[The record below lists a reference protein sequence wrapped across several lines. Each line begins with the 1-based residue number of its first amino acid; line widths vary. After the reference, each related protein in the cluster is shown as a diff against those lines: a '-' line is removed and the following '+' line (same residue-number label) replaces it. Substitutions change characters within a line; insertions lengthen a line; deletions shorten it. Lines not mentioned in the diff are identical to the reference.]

1 MEQAEIRIQR
11 NSTIVP
17 SLSVCKLIF
26 LKTSNLL
33 ALSQWHQLVF
43 FGNDKFDSQVEIS
56 LFSGLLNYNILT
68 VYCMF
73 QYRFKKQKS
82 FSVIYSI
89 NTQEPWPYDILFD
102 KNILTEHN
110 LNDIYKNLMP
120 FI

>member
-1 MEQAEIRIQR
+1 
-11 NSTIVP
+11 
-17 SLSVCKLIF
+17 
-26 LKTSNLL
+26 
-33 ALSQWHQLVF
+33 
-43 FGNDKFDSQVEIS
+43 
-56 LFSGLLNYNILT
+56 
-68 VYCMF
+68 MF
-73 QYRFKKQKS
+73 QYQFKKQKS